1 MSYLEDIDPNNL
13 LNIVNDLDRRLK
25 TVEQATLDVGTLEE
39 ISNDAGELEQAQVR
53 RLTAGGRL
61 NSTLLAAD
69 NMFFVGGSLGVMP
82 KSGQIAAAIDDAQ
95 TTVDFGQAMTA
106 SDWVKFQGPDADGE
120 MNLEWMLIGTLVEGT
135 TYNVTRDVDG
145 SGANRWADAT
155 PYGIIGQEGD
165 CRVELIAG
173 DEAQVALI
181 RQGSAWDSYFIETS
195 MSTLDGA
202 ITAANGA
209 IKISSA
215 GIEINGI
222 LYPLIFT
229 AEDSVTREARIG
241 MYEEGGSTVP
251 GFQILYNSPVGSEL
265 VLNPGFETGS
275 ITNWAL
281 TGTYEKA
288 TNLVHS
294 GSYSLELGSAPSTG
308 KSTGTSDKFATTAGI
323 NHLISIWDY
332 ASQAGGIY
340 KAEIKWYDATPT
352 LIQTD
357 TIYSTSSAAVHNW
370 TQRIVT
376 VKSPAGSTQA
386 EIVLTKTLSTG
397 YVWFDDVS
405 VSVPAVANSVS
416 LTDDGVILKDKAY
429 IKDTDGRILPPND
442 RRIMRPSISDFLDG
456 INQDPFYRLL
466 VLGTGTINNQTGEAS
481 HPGLVR
487 VASVAAAN
495 TGGRIIGAHS
505 TSLLLQGGEVFESIF
520 RLLTNHSTIGARMG
534 FQDIF
539 TQVVPT
545 DGAYINISQVTL
557 TGMTYAGGATSTTGS
572 SYTIAINTWYRC
584 KVVVNSASLVTFY
597 LYSEAG
603 VLLWSDT
610 LTTNIPTTA
619 GQELGYG
626 VTAFRTTATASDLYD
641 FDWEAFYN
649 TDELAR

>member
-1 MSYLEDIDPNNL
+1 M
-13 LNIVNDLDRRLK
+13 
-25 TVEQATLDVGTLEE
+25 
-39 ISNDAGELEQAQVR
+39 
-53 RLTAGGRL
+53 
-61 NSTLLAAD
+61 
-69 NMFFVGGSLGVMP
+69 
-82 KSGQIAAAIDDAQ
+82 
-95 TTVDFGQAMTA
+95 
-106 SDWVKFQGPDADGE
+106 
-120 MNLEWMLIGTLVEGT
+120 
-135 TYNVTRDVDG
+135 
-145 SGANRWADAT
+145 
-155 PYGIIGQEGD
+155 
-165 CRVELIAG
+165 
-173 DEAQVALI
+173 
-181 RQGSAWDSYFIETS
+181 
-195 MSTLDGA
+195 
-202 ITAANGA
+202 
-209 IKISSA
+209 
-215 GIEINGI
+215 
-222 LYPLIFT
+222 
-229 AEDSVTREARIG
+229 
-241 MYEEGGSTVP
+241 
-251 GFQILYNSPVGSEL
+251 
-265 VLNPGFETGS
+265 
-275 ITNWAL
+275 
-281 TGTYEKA
+281 
-288 TNLVHS
+288 
-294 GSYSLELGSAPSTG
+294 
-308 KSTGTSDKFATTAGI
+308 
-323 NHLISIWDY
+323 
-332 ASQAGGIY
+332 
-340 KAEIKWYDATPT
+340 
-352 LIQTD
+352 
-357 TIYSTSSAAVHNW
+357 HNW